1 MANDIINEDDSIRI
15 YVGNECTP
23 SSISTKKFKV
33 PYLDSLRPLINEA
46 RPDVYQKPN
55 RFKNRVDDRLQ
66 WMANSSE
73 IARFNN
79 NLPTRQG
86 EVVFAFFDS
95 SRSQMSPVRMPK
107 GGDNIDNGF
116 IIPVSSITSR
126 VIGAPFDLGLFEYTH
141 DLVAGASTFKY
152 VGKNE
157 QLVVLHGHFE
167 FFIRADNIPK
177 FTEAVPDSEIPE
189 PIDYAG
195 YAELSFAPIK
205 FDGPGYPV
213 NNMSWC
219 TVYRT
224 ALASLG
230 PTFKIAPDEWYT
242 EYESGEFINKDPLLQ
257 AQLDKYKW
265 VKMSMTF
272 HRDVI
277 FEPGTTYGLRLW
289 FWRQYIG
296 IDEEGNKISSPDWPV
311 FLGHGIH
318 LNNASMS
325 FAFDAT
331 QDVAEFINDRM
342 RED

>member
-1 MANDIINEDDSIRI
+1 MPSDKITGEDSIRI
-15 YVGNECTP
+15 YKGNECMP
-23 SSISTKKFKV
+23 SSVPTSRFKL
-33 PYLDSLRPLINEA
+33 PYLDSIRPEINEA

-73 IARFNN
+73 ISRFDN

-86 EVVFAFFDS
+86 EVVFGFFDS
-95 SRSQMSPVRMPK
+95 SRTQMSPVRIPK
-107 GGDNIDNGF
+107 AGERIDNGF
-116 IIPVSSITSR
+116 IIPISTITSR

-152 VGKNE
+152 VGKSE

-167 FFIRADNIPK
+167 FFLRADHIPK
-177 FTEAVPDSEIPE
+177 FKETPAGSEIPE
-189 PIDYAG
+189 PVDYAG
-195 YAELSFAPIK
+195 YAELAFAPIG

-219 TVYRT
+219 TVYRSC
-224 ALASLG
+224 LASLG
-230 PTFKIAPDEWYT
+230 QPFKIAPDEWYT
-242 EYESGEFINKDPLLQ
+242 EYEAGEHLNKDPALQ
-257 AQLDKYKW
+257 TALNKYKW
-265 VKMSMTF
+265 VKLSMTF

-277 FEPGTTYGLRLW
+277 FEPGTTYGMRLW
-289 FWRQYIG
+289 FWRQYTG
-296 IDEEGNKISSPDWPV
+296 LDEEGNKVSDPEWPI
-311 FLGHGIH
+311 FLGHGVH

-331 QDVAEFINDRM
+331 QDVAEFIKDRTQGG
-342 RED
+342 